1 MDLDRTRYETFE
13 ELYDYCYHVAS
24 VVGFACLH
32 VWGFDGCDAAIVPA
46 EAKPAERQP
55 VAA

>member
-1 MDLDRTRYETFE
+1 MRRPVIGTP
-13 ELYDYCYHVAS
+13 S
-24 VVGFACLH
+24 
-32 VWGFDGCDAAIVPA
+32 AAQSLRREPLAWKSIVPA